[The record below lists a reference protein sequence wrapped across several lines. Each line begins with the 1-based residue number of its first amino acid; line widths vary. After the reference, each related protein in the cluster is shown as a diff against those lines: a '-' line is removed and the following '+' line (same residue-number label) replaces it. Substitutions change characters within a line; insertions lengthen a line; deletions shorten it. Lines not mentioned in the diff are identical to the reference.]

1 VAMAEGFYEWKK
13 DEKSKAKQ
21 PYYIHYREEDRP
33 LFFAA
38 LCDRWEDAEGASRF
52 LLGFPLRFRGW
63 ILDFSHFSPL
73 FFFPIYRPEDRR
85 RVRSR
90 CEDLRFEKWKD

>member
-1 VAMAEGFYEWKK
+1 VALAEGFYEWKK

-38 LCDRWEDAEGASRF
+38 LCDRWEDAEGASRVIPFAQF
-52 LLGFPLRFRGW
+52 LLT
-63 ILDFSHFSPL
+63 I
-73 FFFPIYRPEDRR
+73 
-85 RVRSR
+85 
-90 CEDLRFEKWKD
+90 